1 MTARAIQRN
10 PIREWV
16 GTLSFFPS
24 WQLKTRQGCEMIC
37 FEAFWPFLQF
47 LLFPCLLMGLLL
59 YSVDPN
65 YCTCGYESAMENQNK
80 ISLFRLPTVVQN
92 IKKNQ
97 KQARKWWFH
106 TAFNPNRGSGSL
118 NLKPA
123 LSTGQQRLH
132 THKKSCLK
140 KKWKGWGAKKKS
152 NEKR

>member
-1 MTARAIQRN
+1 MK
-10 PIREWV
+10 WFV
-16 GTLSFFPS
+16 LKPS
-24 WQLKTRQGCEMIC
+24 DL
-37 FEAFWPFLQF
+37 FLQF

-65 YCTCGYESAMENQNK
+65 YCTCGYESAKENQNK

-132 THKKSCLK
+132 TQKKSCLK
-140 KKWKGWGAKKKS
+140 KKWKGWGAKKKEWKKIKATLIEIE
-152 NEKR
+152 NKRKLLLISLEEGVNM